1 MSRNKT
7 IIKVENKVSCL
18 PGYENF
24 DTKSIAQR
32 LPKFFHLKSSRELQM
47 EKDKHDMRYSTI
59 QHYA

>member
-1 MSRNKT
+1 MRKG
-7 IIKVENKVSCL
+7 IIKLDNKVSCL

-47 EKDKHDMRYSTI
+47 EKDKREGK
-59 QHYA
+59 